1 MNILIY
7 IFIFLLC
14 IVLYIHIIY
23 HLQTSSDDN
32 VYEIDY
38 TNKQNL
44 EKVCNLRQPF
54 SFKFP
59 HKNNLSRENILS
71 KNEQIN
77 IIKTEEHNN
86 NTKEDNNDT
95 KEDNNDTKED
105 NNDTKEDNNDT
116 KEDNNDTKEDNND
129 TKEDN
134 NDTKEGNNDTKIY
147 SEYNNKLI
155 TNTDIIKEIQMYDNF
170 ICPEYTVK
178 NTYDIILSDE
188 NFKTPMISN
197 YNFRNYYIINEGTI
211 KIRFVSPLYNEFI
224 TFDKDYELLQN
235 VATINIWDETN
246 PNIKFTEITFNKGD
260 IIYIPPQWWFSICI
274 VEPAIVSKYNYR
286 SIMNITTYLSYYVY
300 SFISITKSY
309 DENIKENTLKLKSN

>member
-1 MNILIY
+1 
-7 IFIFLLC
+7 
-14 IVLYIHIIY
+14 
-23 HLQTSSDDN
+23 
-32 VYEIDY
+32 
-38 TNKQNL
+38 
-44 EKVCNLRQPF
+44 
-54 SFKFP
+54 
-59 HKNNLSRENILS
+59 
-71 KNEQIN
+71 
-77 IIKTEEHNN
+77 
-86 NTKEDNNDT
+86 
-95 KEDNNDTKED
+95 
-105 NNDTKEDNNDT
+105 
-116 KEDNNDTKEDNND
+116 
-129 TKEDN
+129 
-134 NDTKEGNNDTKIY
+134 
-147 SEYNNKLI
+147 
-155 TNTDIIKEIQMYDNF
+155 MYDNF

>member
-86 NTKEDNNDT
+86 NTKED
-95 KEDNNDTKED
+95 
-105 NNDTKEDNNDT
+105 
-116 KEDNNDTKEDNND
+116 
-129 TKEDN
+129 
-134 NDTKEGNNDTKIY
+134 NNDTKIY

-246 PNIKFTEITFNKGD
+246 TNIKFTEITFNKGD

-274 VEPAIVSKYNYR
+274 IEPAIVSKYNYR